1 MQYSIYSKTE
11 TDYIVILPNDFDF
24 DGNYIDMCMHSN
36 IVYVPCTSI
45 ETLEDL
51 KSIVHNKYTGKIKYA
66 TKRESSYKHI
76 EIYESSEVLKEN
88 ESIEVKE
95 EICFIE
101 RKVYSF
107 TDIGYRLLT
116 TLKSGTIS
124 YDKFKL
130 DKLFDEYNKELDT
143 EI

>member
-24 DGNYIDMCMHSN
+24 DGNYIDMYMHSN
-36 IVYVPCTSI
+36 IAYVPCTSI

-51 KSIVHNKYTGKIKYA
+51 KSILSNKYTEKIKYA

-76 EIYESSEVLKEN
+76 ETYESSEVLKEN
-88 ESIEVKE
+88 ESIEVNE
-95 EICFIE
+95 EICFID

-116 TLKSGTIS
+116 TLKDNTIS

-130 DKLFDEYNKELDT
+130 DKIFSDYNREVDSKS
-143 EI
+143 